1 MKSLD
6 VVVLCKIFI
15 LQNEGRW
22 DWTYLGLAKEVCLS
36 VGETHASVK
45 RLKKSH
51 LFDDFTKSVIPPTL
65 REFLIHGVKYAFP
78 AEIGA
83 LERGVA
89 TSHSAPVFQ
98 NDLVQ
103 SKDDVYV
110 WPYAKGSERGLSI
123 NPLSKSA
130 PKAALK
136 DKALYDF
143 LALLDALRI
152 GKAREK
158 NIAVSK
164 LVKMI
169 QEMDKNGKLQR

>member
-6 VVVLCKIFI
+6 IVVLCKIFI
-15 LQNEGRW
+15 FQKEGINY
-22 DWTYLGLAKEVCLS
+22 WTYQELAKEVCLS

-51 LFDDFTKSVIPPTL
+51 LFDNYTRSVIPPAM
-65 REFLIHGVKYAFP
+65 REFLIHGVMYAFP
-78 AEIGA
+78 AEIGV
-83 LERGVA
+83 LERGIA

-98 NDLVQ
+98 GDIVQ
-103 SKDDVYV
+103 SEDDMYV

-123 NPLSKSA
+123 SPLSKSA
-130 PKAALK
+130 PEAALK
-136 DKALYDF
+136 DKRLYDF

-158 NIAVSK
+158 NIAISK
-164 LVKMI
+164 LENMI
-169 QEMDKNGKLQR
+169 MKDG

>member
-15 LQNEGRW
+15 LQNEGRG
-22 DWTYLGLAKEVCLS
+22 DWTYLGLSKEVCLS

-51 LFDDFTKSVIPPTL
+51 LFDDYTRSVIPHAM
-65 REFLIHGVKYAFP
+65 REFLIHGVMYAFP

-83 LERGVA
+83 LERGISTA
-89 TSHSAPVFQ
+89 HSAPVF
-98 NDLVQ
+98 NDDVVQ
-103 SKDDVYV
+103 SEDDVYV
-110 WPYAKGSERGLSI
+110 WPYVKGPERGLSI
-123 NPLSKSA
+123 SPLSKSA
-130 PKAALK
+130 PEAALK
-136 DKALYDF
+136 DKRLYDF

-158 NIAVSK
+158 KIAVNK
-164 LVKMI
+164 LEMMI
-169 QEMDKNGKLQR
+169 IKDG